1 MKKIYLTPQCEVVV
15 LNVNGDILDG
25 HFGNQSG
32 VPIESS
38 NSQSGDSGATD
49 GVGGFEAK
57 ESEWGEIEFTP
68 WKD

>member
-1 MKKIYLTPQCEVVV
+1 M
-15 LNVNGDILDG
+15 NVNGDILDG

-32 VPIESS
+32 VPVESS
-38 NSQSGDSGATD
+38 NSQPGDSGATD

-68 WKD
+68 WED